1 MARIEI
7 GTKNFEEARKEL
19 ASIGIILYRKEHRKG
34 GYVCRANKALR
45 EGLIRAMALKN
56 LPQQNIYLHGKIC

>member
-34 GYVCRANKALR
+34 GYICRASRTLR
-45 EGLIRAMALKN
+45 ESIARTQALKE
-56 LPQQNIYLHGKIC
+56 LPKDNIYIHGKI